1 MKALNLDLNFESYF
15 SNIGLVSAGL
25 FYKNLNDFIYNTEF
39 EGTYTGYTGEL
50 TITQPQNGANAS
62 VFGFELALQ
71 RQIFKNL
78 GLYLNY
84 TYADTDTEGVLDRSD
99 LDKIPLPGA
108 AKNTFNASLDYE
120 TDKFNVRVSYNYT
133 DGYIDEFGSRP
144 TRDRYYDSQGFL
156 DINASVS
163 LTKNLV
169 LYAQAKN
176 LTNQALR
183 YYQGEEQYVMQEEF
197 YGSRYTAGI
206 KFDLFK

>member
-1 MKALNLDLNFESYF
+1 M
-15 SNIGLVSAGL
+15 
-25 FYKNLNDFIYNTEF
+25 
-39 EGTYTGYTGEL
+39 
-50 TITQPQNGANAS
+50 
-62 VFGFELALQ
+62 
-71 RQIFKNL
+71 
-78 GLYLNY
+78 
-84 TYADTDTEGVLDRSD
+84 LDRSD

>member
-1 MKALNLDLNFESYF
+1 MPM
-15 SNIGLVSAGL
+15 GL
-25 FYKNLNDFIYNTEF
+25 
-39 EGTYTGYTGEL
+39 
-50 TITQPQNGANAS
+50 Q
-62 VFGFELALQ
+62 
-71 RQIFKNL
+71 
-78 GLYLNY
+78 
-84 TYADTDTEGVLDRSD
+84 
-99 LDKIPLPGA
+99 
-108 AKNTFNASLDYE
+108 
-120 TDKFNVRVSYNYT
+120 DKFNVRVSYNFT

-163 LTKNLV
+163 LTKNLI

-197 YGSRYTAGI
+197 YGSRYTAGV